1 MTILWLCIYSYHL
14 YSHTENIVPYFTGCK
29 GAPPAAPCQ
38 GKEMNTHVKSVR
50 LNPPYQGCYRPVRA
64 LVSATLESTV
74 SKKKLVFSCHMS
86 LAHPF
91 NYSQL
96 KKTTQPHGEKVVLK
110 FSGDG
115 TAFSSTSSFVFLSFS
130 FPTLAPDALAAS
142 GITIALNL
150 PSFQCIGN
158 HTYASA
164 RGHETYE
171 FLRDCF
177 APVWREVAALIDNPV
192 VVANGREY
200 TLDIVCG
207 SDYKVRMYHLLILNM
222 AQ

>member
-1 MTILWLCIYSYHL
+1 MAELKTYTKLALEPFESYGLTPLTVTAVTDQGCSVSLELCVSPAPSSSAAAEPEGSTRNVLYLLILQVVRELPRLHHVKHL
-14 YSHTENIVPYFTGCK
+14 R
-29 GAPPAAPCQ
+29 
-38 GKEMNTHVKSVR
+38 KEMNTHVKSVR

-142 GITIALNL
+142 GITIY
-150 PSFQCIGN
+150 I
-158 HTYASA
+158 
-164 RGHETYE
+164 
-171 FLRDCF
+171 
-177 APVWREVAALIDNPV
+177 
-192 VVANGREY
+192 
-200 TLDIVCG
+200 
-207 SDYKVRMYHLLILNM
+207 
-222 AQ
+222 